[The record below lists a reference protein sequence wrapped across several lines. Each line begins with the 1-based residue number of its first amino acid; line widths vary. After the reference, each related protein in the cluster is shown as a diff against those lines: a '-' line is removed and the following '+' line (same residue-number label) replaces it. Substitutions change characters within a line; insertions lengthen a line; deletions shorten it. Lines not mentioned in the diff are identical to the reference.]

1 MTARRLRL
9 LVTGFGPFPGAPFN
23 PTPALVDRL
32 MQLRRPAF
40 ADIDRVGHVFEVS
53 YAAVDRDLRALL
65 STHAPDALLMFGLAQ
80 RTPFI
85 RIEQRA
91 RNTVTALWPDAT
103 RRRGRHASLAPG
115 AAEALAFGPHT
126 GELLRAARQ
135 SGAWTEP
142 SRDAGRYLCNY
153 LSWRAIE
160 ATRAPGGPAL
170 ASFVHV
176 PLAGAAPRVRRPS
189 AGRRVDFEEMVDA
202 GEAIMLAMVRLTRQ
216 RLFASG

>member
-32 MQLRRPAF
+32 MRLRRPAL
-40 ADIDRVGHVFEVS
+40 ADIDRIGHVFEVS
-53 YAAVDRDLRALL
+53 YGAVDRDLRALL
-65 STHAPDALLMFGLAQ
+65 STHSPDAVLMFGLAQ

-91 RNTVTALWPDAT
+91 RNTVTALWPDAA
-103 RRRGRHASLAPG
+103 RRHGTQASLAPG
-115 AAEALAFGPHT
+115 EAEALAFGSHT
-126 GELLRAARQ
+126 DLLLRASRR

-160 ATRAPGGPAL
+160 ATRTRGGPAL

-176 PLAGAAPRVRRPS
+176 PLVGRASSRRRPS
-189 AGRRVDFEEMVDA
+189 PARRVDFEELVDA
-202 GEAIMLAMVRLTRQ
+202 GEAIMLAMIRLTRQ
-216 RLFASG
+216 RVFASG